1 MLIHLNGKN
10 STAGKR
16 QKWHSGS
23 PSCRIW
29 KRNVRRQIPRKLI
42 ILVICGPQE
51 YIAISA
57 DRLKSLE
64 YAFSEDRKLFFRMER
79 NAFQT
84 VFNSGPF

>member
-1 MLIHLNGKN
+1 V
-10 STAGKR
+10 T
-16 QKWHSGS
+16 
-23 PSCRIW
+23 
-29 KRNVRRQIPRKLI
+29 
-42 ILVICGPQE
+42 CGPQE

-84 VFNSGPF
+84 VFNSGRF